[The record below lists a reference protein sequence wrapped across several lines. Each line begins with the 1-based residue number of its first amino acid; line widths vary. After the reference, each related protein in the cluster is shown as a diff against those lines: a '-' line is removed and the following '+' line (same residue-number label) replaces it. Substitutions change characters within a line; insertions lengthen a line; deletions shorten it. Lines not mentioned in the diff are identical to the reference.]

1 MEDTTFKS
9 GAEIIESIKELN
21 VNFEEEG
28 CIRLFYQG
36 LRSLKN
42 DIKANISSE
51 LFDKFDIEYK
61 CVYYEHLY
69 GDGEYSENVVK
80 DCMDILDEIID
91 TLILKED

>member
-1 MEDTTFKS
+1 
-9 GAEIIESIKELN
+9 
-21 VNFEEEG
+21 
-28 CIRLFYQG
+28 

-69 GDGEYSENVVK
+69 GDGEYSEYVVK